1 MLRHPPF
8 CPMKNILFVLLVL
21 CSSLAF
27 AAERRFDI
35 PVGNSPSQGPTD
47 APVTIVEF
55 LDFQ

>member
-1 MLRHPPF
+1 
-8 CPMKNILFVLLVL
+8 MKHILFVLLVL

-27 AAERRFDI
+27 AEERRFNI
-35 PVGNSPSQGPTD
+35 PLGDSPSQGPAD